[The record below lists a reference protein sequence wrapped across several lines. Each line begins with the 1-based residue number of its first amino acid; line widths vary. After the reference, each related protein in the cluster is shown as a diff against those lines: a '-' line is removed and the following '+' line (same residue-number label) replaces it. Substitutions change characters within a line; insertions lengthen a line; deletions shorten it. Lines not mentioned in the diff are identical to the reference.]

1 MSVWLAALW
10 LVFCSAAPGDPALRW
25 ETKLKAAGLSS
36 FERGPGSLW
45 TIQQGILFLTPERI
59 LLYQVNR
66 TAEQAKLAPRGSS
79 GGSGNFFLN
88 IRVLNAQDG
97 RVVHSLDLPTTAGI
111 SSVFRTHDGA
121 FLVRSGTTLH
131 RYSPDFQ
138 ETASKNLPIERTA
151 PWEDWQVRVSTSGER
166 AVLLHEQVFS
176 RPELLAD
183 DTVLHDGKA
192 NVEVQVLDADTL
204 ETLKTFSLEH
214 TLAFWAPAG
223 DALFSSNPTHSYGD
237 GQVGRL
243 DLNGAWVPVNREFPK
258 DSNSCRRG
266 LAAIDQERLI
276 AFGCGDFT
284 VLATNGKALF
294 SVKDLGSEFKSAAA
308 GGEEL
313 VVRRDRFFVERRGS
327 GGGVLIARPHS
338 LDVYDLENYKHRMS
352 IPVQSD
358 QVAYAVSGR
367 GELAV
372 VEGDT
377 LRVFAAEK

>member
-1 MSVWLAALW
+1 MSSW
-10 LVFCSAAPGDPALRW
+10 LVALVCLLWSMGAKETSPRW
-25 ETKLKAAGLSS
+25 ETKLKTAGLSS

-45 TIQQGILFLTPERI
+45 TIQQGILFLTPEKI

-66 TAEQAKLAPRGSS
+66 TVEQAKLAPRGST
-79 GGSGNFFLN
+79 GGAGNFFLN

-97 RVVHSLDLPTTAGI
+97 KAVHALDLTTTAGI
-111 SSVFRTHDGA
+111 SSVLRTHDGA
-121 FLVRSGTTLH
+121 FLVRSGTALY

-138 ETASKNLPIERTA
+138 QTASKNLPIERTA
-151 PWEDWQVRVSTSGER
+151 PWEDWKIQVSPSGER

-176 RPELLAD
+176 RAELLAD
-183 DTVLHDGKA
+183 DTVLHDGRAK
-192 NVEVQVLDADTL
+192 VEVQVLDADTL
-204 ETLKTFSLEH
+204 ETLNSFRLEH

-243 DLNGAWVPVNREFPK
+243 DFSGAWSPVNREFTK

-284 VLATNGKALF
+284 VLATSGKALF
-294 SVKDLGSEFKSAAA
+294 SVKDLESEFKSAAA
-308 GGEEL
+308 GGEAL
-313 VVRRDRFFVERRGS
+313 VVRRDRFFVERGGA
-327 GGGVLIARPHS
+327 GGGVLMTRPYS
-338 LDVYDLENYKHRMS
+338 LEVYDLEKYKHRMS
-352 IPVQSD
+352 IPVHSD
-358 QVAYAVSGR
+358 QVAYAVSER

-377 LRVFAAEK
+377 LRVFATEK